1 MGSSFPTLRKFL
13 PFQKFPL
20 SLLGWKQELC
30 IFVSWR
36 AREKSSCQES
46 SQPGVL
52 SPQSCGACLDYHR
65 VLSTIR
71 DKCSDLCTRVRSDL
85 TIIYL
90 YKVFPLSR
98 HWHFP
103 KETHFRRVIGFIS
116 PTISHQG
123 WIPLQLVEISTS
135 EEQFITSIMEWD
147 QLLPRGTRC
156 SQMTPSKESRKFI
169 FGHLTWGKMNTAI
182 WNVAV
187 TEDGHAR
194 SLCFGLLRG
203 IPACPAALCTR
214 QLFFSLVPFPAAFGR
229 AERLHMV
236 LTKIATSG
244 EKLWIKNSFC
254 QFFKV
259 WKEPLHFQ
267 TPIFLSWRWY
277 RGGGNWRHH

>member
-1 MGSSFPTLRKFL
+1 MDSFAAGGDQHIRRAVHHIYNGMGS
-13 PFQKFPL
+13 
-20 SLLGWKQELC
+20 
-30 IFVSWR
+30 
-36 AREKSSCQES
+36 AA
-46 SQPGVL
+46 
-52 SPQSCGACLDYHR
+52 PQRYPS
-65 VLSTIR
+65 
-71 DKCSDLCTRVRSDL
+71 
-85 TIIYL
+85 
-90 YKVFPLSR
+90 
-98 HWHFP
+98 
-103 KETHFRRVIGFIS
+103 
-116 PTISHQG
+116 
-123 WIPLQLVEISTS
+123 
-135 EEQFITSIMEWD
+135 
-147 QLLPRGTRC
+147 C

-254 QFFKV
+254 QFVKV